1 MVQTIELIV
10 AKVGAK
16 EFRLFF
22 TRVSP
27 FVFPNLIKPLG
38 WVGGLPHLGK
48 LKKKK
53 RFFFLIASLSI
64 ILYYVTFVW
73 LGSGLVVQK
82 FAELFDCLKL

>member
-27 FVFPNLIKPLG
+27 FVFPNLINTLG
-38 WVGGLPHLGK
+38 WVGSQIWKNFLFGGDLPLDPNADTKMIMG
-48 LKKKK
+48 
-53 RFFFLIASLSI
+53 RVRRVWFF
-64 ILYYVTFVW
+64 
-73 LGSGLVVQK
+73 
-82 FAELFDCLKL
+82 